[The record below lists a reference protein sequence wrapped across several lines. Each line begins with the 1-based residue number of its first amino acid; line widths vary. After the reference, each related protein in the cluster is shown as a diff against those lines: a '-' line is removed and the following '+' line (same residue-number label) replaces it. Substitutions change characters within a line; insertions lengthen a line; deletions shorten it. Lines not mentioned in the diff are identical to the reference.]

1 MQEWFTIHKAISVI
15 NYINKREV
23 ISKDA
28 EKASDNIQHAF
39 TITPLIKVGIERT
52 YITIIKA
59 IYNKPRANI
68 IFNNEKLKAFPLN
81 LGQGCPLL
89 SLQFNVILKVP
100 ATAVRQEK

>member
-1 MQEWFTIHKAISVI
+1 MI
-15 NYINKREV
+15 NYINKREI

-28 EKASDNIQHAF
+28 EKASDNFQHAF
-39 TITPLIKVGIERT
+39 TMTPLINVGIERT

-59 IYNKPRANI
+59 ICNKPRANI

-89 SLQFNVILKVP
+89 SLLFNVILKVL
-100 ATAVRQEK
+100 ATAVRQEKRNNSLVADQ